1 MRFDDDA
8 PRPTPDLAPET
19 SRSRRRA
26 SRPWSNPGA
35 GAGEPGVAPPSL
47 PARPRPPA
55 TPPILPP
62 LGALEP
68 PAPGADLTPVLS
80 QLTALQAQVTALQA
94 AVAEPQTLDAALVT
108 GEELTA
114 AIEGLGTAL
123 GGGMATLLTEHRNL
137 LARDVTQTADRI
149 LEELGVR
156 LRAATAQTVDAVEER
171 VRHVVAKALNE
182 MSEQFELRLD
192 KVQGD
197 VAGLRAVMLDLPD
210 QSAIT
215 DRLDQLSDAVAE
227 TAKAR
232 TDGRSGPAVAAAIER
247 SVSGPLERVEE
258 ELHAIVDV
266 VRELL
271 DERLPEDLAGA
282 VVGGGS
288 GTGIDAASLSAL
300 TEEMRALRR
309 RISLRS
315 AAEPEPDLEPEP
327 RWADSSILDEG
338 DEEEGD
344 ELDDAEDDDEAIAV
358 PIEPEPAPAKPA
370 RRSAKAP
377 AKRAAPKA
385 AVASAKAPQ
394 RGRRSRRISD

>member
-123 GGGMATLLTEHRNL
+123 G
-137 LARDVTQTADRI
+137 
-149 LEELGVR
+149 
-156 LRAATAQTVDAVEER
+156 EER

-232 TDGRSGPAVAAAIER
+232 PDGRSGPAVAAAIER

-385 AVASAKAPQ
+385 AAASAKAPQ

>member
-8 PRPTPDLAPET
+8 PRPTPDLEPEST
-19 SRSRRRA
+19 RSRRRA
-26 SRPWSNPGA
+26 SRPWSNPGPA
-35 GAGEPGVAPPSL
+35 IDRPAEPLGAPA

-55 TPPILPP
+55 SPPILPP
-62 LGALEP
+62 LGGAEP
-68 PAPGADLTPVLS
+68 PVPGSDLTPVLS
-80 QLTALQAQVTALQA
+80 QLTSLQAQVTALQA
-94 AVAEPQTLDAALVT
+94 AVAEPPALDAALVT
-108 GEELTA
+108 GDELSA

-171 VRHVVAKALNE
+171 VRHVVAKALGE

-215 DRLDQLSDAVAE
+215 DRLDQLSESVAE
-227 TAKAR
+227 TSKAR
-232 TDGRSGPAVAAAIER
+232 PEGRTGPAVAAAIEK
-247 SVSGPLERVEE
+247 SVSAPLERVEE

-282 VVGGGS
+282 VAAGSGGG
-288 GTGIDAASLSAL
+288 GAIDAAALSAL
-300 TEEMRALRR
+300 TEEMKALRR

-315 AAEPEPDLEPEP
+315 TAEPDPEPEP
-327 RWADSSILDEG
+327 RWADTSVLEG
-338 DEEEGD
+338 DEEDG
-344 ELDDAEDDDEAIAV
+344 DDEEAVAV
-358 PIEPEPAPAKPA
+358 PIEAEPEAPAKPA
-370 RRSAKAP
+370 RRTTKAAP
-377 AKRAAPKA
+377 KRAASTT
-385 AVASAKAPQ
+385 ASPQ